1 MRCPTCGHENA
12 ANANF
17 CGQCRNMLPRPAA
30 PPVQGAGWGA
40 PQSPV
45 PPAGYG
51 PPTPPPVGGGGPSQ
65 SPVPPM
71 GYGSPTPA
79 PMPGVVLPPGAGAA
93 PGYPTPQGSYYPYGG
108 QAAPPPNTITDQG
121 VVQLL
126 PGEQKIT
133 RLAVGKRTLYLTSQR
148 VVLSLKG
155 LLRVAC
161 IQDIDSVSILALRLP
176 IGVLVTGVLVAL
188 FGVASGASSVL
199 FGDQIGVKLAGPLVC
214 SSLLVF
220 LGVGLVVLWWLYT
233 RMSLLLTVSGEDS
246 MLVSLGSLNQQVTGE
261 MLAFLDAYY
270 QARAELDKP

>member
-1 MRCPTCGHENA
+1 M
-12 ANANF
+12 
-17 CGQCRNMLPRPAA
+17 
-30 PPVQGAGWGA
+30 
-40 PQSPV
+40 
-45 PPAGYG
+45 
-51 PPTPPPVGGGGPSQ
+51 
-65 SPVPPM
+65 
-71 GYGSPTPA
+71 
-79 PMPGVVLPPGAGAA
+79 
-93 PGYPTPQGSYYPYGG
+93 
-108 QAAPPPNTITDQG
+108 
-121 VVQLL
+121 
-126 PGEQKIT
+126 
-133 RLAVGKRTLYLTSQR
+133 GKRTLYLTSQR